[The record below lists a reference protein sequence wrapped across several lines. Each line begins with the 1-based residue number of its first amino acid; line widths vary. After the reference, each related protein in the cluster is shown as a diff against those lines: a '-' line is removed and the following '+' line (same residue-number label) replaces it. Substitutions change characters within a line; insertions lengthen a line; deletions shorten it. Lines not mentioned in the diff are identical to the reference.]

1 MINKEK
7 MNNYIKLNII
17 PTDLL
22 RELAFKA
29 IRSQGKGGQNVN
41 KVATKIV
48 LIFDLDNS
56 SALNEDL
63 KKLIK
68 SKLGR
73 RVDSKGILQLSVSK
87 ERSQYLNKTLAIKK
101 FINLIDKALEQ
112 EEERIET
119 KPTRKSK
126 ERRLLDKAVRSRVK
140 AERQKKHTID
150 D

>member
-73 RVDSKGILQLSVSK
+73 RVDSKGPQMSK
-87 ERSQYLNKTLAIKK
+87 KRNTAGNSGIRGAAASTRAPAPIPAPLVYRGAR
-101 FINLIDKALEQ
+101 LE
-112 EEERIET
+112 EA
-119 KPTRKSK
+119 
-126 ERRLLDKAVRSRVK
+126 AVT
-140 AERQKKHTID
+140 AH
-150 D
+150 